1 MSKIVLVTGASRGI
15 GLEAA
20 KHFSKEGYKVIGT
33 SRGDFNLGELIG
45 DDSAISFQLDL
56 MSKQSIK
63 NLFADLKSQDLLP
76 SVLVNNAGITKDQL
90 FMRMKDEDWDD
101 VIETNLN
108 GLFRVTKAFIKPMV
122 KNKFGRVINIS
133 SVAGLMGNS
142 GQVNYSSS
150 KSAMVGFS
158 RSLAKELGS
167 RNITSNV
174 VAPGFIETDMTTFL
188 NDDEKA
194 EVSKNI
200 PMKRFGTVEDVA
212 RCIVFLASDEA
223 NYITGQTI
231 SVDGGLFTVSYTHLT
246 LPTIYSV

>member
-1 MSKIVLVTGASRGI
+1 MNKIVLVTGASRGI
-15 GLEAA
+15 GLEVA
-20 KHFSKEGYKVIGT
+20 KLFSKEGYKVVGT
-33 SRGDFNLGELIG
+33 SRGDFNLGDLIG
-45 DDSAISFQLDL
+45 DSSAMSVQLDL
-56 MSKQSIK
+56 MSKESI
-63 NLFADLKSQDLLP
+63 NELFEVLKSKDMLP
-76 SVLVNNAGITKDQL
+76 SVLINNAGITKDQL
-90 FMRMKDEDWDD
+90 FLRMKDKDWDE

-108 GLFRVTKAFIKPMV
+108 GLFRVTKALIKPMV

-150 KSAMVGFS
+150 KSAMIGFS

-188 NDDEKA
+188 NDDEKV
-194 EVSKNI
+194 ELSKNI

-212 RCIVFLASDEA
+212 KCIVFLASDKA
-223 NYITGQTI
+223 NYITGQII
-231 SVDGGLFTVSYTHLT
+231 SVDGGLFMY
-246 LPTIYSV
+246 

>member
-20 KHFSKEGYKVIGT
+20 KHFSKEGYKVIGS

-45 DDSAISFQLDL
+45 DESAISVQLDL
-56 MSKQSIK
+56 MSKESIK
-63 NLFADLKSQDLLP
+63 NLFADLKSEDLLP

-90 FMRMKDEDWDD
+90 FLRMKDEDWDD

-188 NDDEKA
+188 NDDEKV

-200 PMKRFGTVEDVA
+200 PMKRFGTVQDVA
-212 RCIVFLASDEA
+212 KCIVFLASNEA

-231 SVDGGLFTVSYTHLT
+231 SVDGGLFMY
-246 LPTIYSV
+246 

>member
-1 MSKIVLVTGASRGI
+1 MSKIVLITGASRGI

-20 KHFSKEGYKVIGT
+20 KHFSKGGYKVIGT

-45 DDSAISFQLDL
+45 DDSAISVQLDL
-56 MSKQSIK
+56 MSKESIK
-63 NLFADLKSQDLLP
+63 NLFADLKSDDLLP

-90 FMRMKDEDWDD
+90 FLRMKDEDWDD

-188 NDDEKA
+188 NDDEKV

-200 PMKRFGTVEDVA
+200 PMKRFGTVQDVA
-212 RCIVFLASDEA
+212 KCIVFLASDEA

-231 SVDGGLFTVSYTHLT
+231 SVDGGLFMY
-246 LPTIYSV
+246 

>member
-1 MSKIVLVTGASRGI
+1 MSKVVLVTGASRGI

-45 DDSAISFQLDL
+45 DDSAISVQLDL

-174 VAPGFIETDMTTFL
+174 VAPGFIDTDMTTFL

-194 EVSKNI
+194 QVSKNI
-200 PMKRFGTVEDVA
+200 PMKRFGTVQDVA
-212 RCIVFLASDEA
+212 KCIVFLASDEA

-231 SVDGGLFTVSYTHLT
+231 SVDGGLFMY
-246 LPTIYSV
+246 

>member
-1 MSKIVLVTGASRGI
+1 MSKVVLVTGASRGI

-45 DDSAISFQLDL
+45 DDSAISVQLDL

-174 VAPGFIETDMTTFL
+174 IAPGFIETDMTTFL

-212 RCIVFLASDEA
+212 RCIMFLASDKA

-231 SVDGGLFTVSYTHLT
+231 SVDGGLFMY
-246 LPTIYSV
+246 

>member
-1 MSKIVLVTGASRGI
+1 MNKIVLVTGASRGI
-15 GLEAA
+15 GLEVA
-20 KHFSKEGYKVIGT
+20 KLFSKEGYKVIGT
-33 SRGDFNLGELIG
+33 SRGDFNLGDLIG
-45 DDSAISFQLDL
+45 DRSAMSVQLDL
-56 MSKQSIK
+56 MSKESI
-63 NLFADLKSQDLLP
+63 NDLFELLKSKDILP
-76 SVLVNNAGITKDQL
+76 SVLINNAGITKDQL
-90 FMRMKDEDWDD
+90 FLRMKDKDWDE

-188 NDDEKA
+188 NDDDKI

-212 RCIVFLASDEA
+212 KCIVFLASDNA
-223 NYITGQTI
+223 NYITGQII
-231 SVDGGLFTVSYTHLT
+231 SVDGGLFMY
-246 LPTIYSV
+246 

>member
-45 DDSAISFQLDL
+45 DDSAISVQLDL
-56 MSKQSIK
+56 MSKESIK
-63 NLFADLKSQDLLP
+63 NLFADLKSEDLLP

-188 NDDEKA
+188 NDDEKV

-212 RCIVFLASDEA
+212 KCILFLASDEA

-231 SVDGGLFTVSYTHLT
+231 SVDGGLFMY
-246 LPTIYSV
+246 

>member
-1 MSKIVLVTGASRGI
+1 MSK
-15 GLEAA
+15 E
-20 KHFSKEGYKVIGT
+20 
-33 SRGDFNLGELIG
+33 
-45 DDSAISFQLDL
+45 
-56 MSKQSIK
+56 SIK
-63 NLFADLKSQDLLP
+63 NLFADLKSEDLLP

-90 FMRMKDEDWDD
+90 FLRMKDEDWDD

-174 VAPGFIETDMTTFL
+174 VAPGFIETDMTIFL
-188 NDDEKA
+188 NDDEKF

-200 PMKRFGTVEDVA
+200 PMKRFGNVQDVA
-212 RCIVFLASDEA
+212 KCIVFLASDEA

-231 SVDGGLFTVSYTHLT
+231 SVDGGLFMY
-246 LPTIYSV
+246 

>member
-33 SRGDFNLGELIG
+33 SRGEFNLGELIG
-45 DDSAISFQLDL
+45 DESAISVQLDL
-56 MSKQSIK
+56 MSKESIK
-63 NLFADLKSQDLLP
+63 NLFADLKSEDLLP

-90 FMRMKDEDWDD
+90 FLRMKDEDWDD

-174 VAPGFIETDMTTFL
+174 VAPGFIDTDMTQQSDGVSM
-188 NDDEKA
+188 DDLINE
-194 EVSKNI
+194 I
-200 PMKRFGTVEDVA
+200 PLGRFGKPEEIAHLVS
-212 RCIVFLASDEA
+212 FLCSEEAS
-223 NYITGQTI
+223 YITGQTI
-231 SVDGGLFTVSYTHLT
+231 HINGGLYM
-246 LPTIYSV
+246 

>member
-15 GLEAA
+15 GLEVA
-20 KHFSKEGYKVIGT
+20 KHLSKEGYKVIGT

-45 DDSAISFQLDL
+45 DDSAISVQLDL
-56 MSKQSIK
+56 MSKESIK
-63 NLFADLKSQDLLP
+63 NLFADLKSKDLLP

-90 FMRMKDEDWDD
+90 FLRMKDEDWDD

-167 RNITSNV
+167 RNITSNI

-212 RCIVFLASDEA
+212 KCIVFLASDEA

-231 SVDGGLFTVSYTHLT
+231 SVDGGLFMY
-246 LPTIYSV
+246 

>member
-33 SRGDFNLGELIG
+33 SRGDFNLCELIG
-45 DDSAISFQLDL
+45 DDSAISVQLDL

-63 NLFADLKSQDLLP
+63 NLFVDLKSQDLLP

-90 FMRMKDEDWDD
+90 FLRMKDEDWDD

-188 NDDEKA
+188 NDDEKV

-200 PMKRFGTVEDVA
+200 PMRRFGTVEDVA
-212 RCIVFLASDEA
+212 KCIVFLASDEA

-231 SVDGGLFTVSYTHLT
+231 SVDGGLFMY
-246 LPTIYSV
+246 

>member
-1 MSKIVLVTGASRGI
+1 MNKIVLVTGASRGI
-15 GLEAA
+15 GLEVA
-20 KHFSKEGYKVIGT
+20 KLFSKEGYKVIGT
-33 SRGDFNLGELIG
+33 SRGDLNLGDLIG
-45 DDSAISFQLDL
+45 DSSAMSVQLDL
-56 MSKQSIK
+56 MSKESI
-63 NLFADLKSQDLLP
+63 NDLFEVLKSKDMLP
-76 SVLVNNAGITKDQL
+76 SVLINNAGITKDQL
-90 FMRMKDEDWDD
+90 FLRMKDKDWDE

-108 GLFRVTKAFIKPMV
+108 GLFRVTKALIKPMV

-188 NDDEKA
+188 NDDEKV

-200 PMKRFGTVEDVA
+200 PMKRFGTVQDVA
-212 RCIVFLASDEA
+212 KCIVFLASDEA

-231 SVDGGLFTVSYTHLT
+231 SVDGGLFMY
-246 LPTIYSV
+246 

>member
-1 MSKIVLVTGASRGI
+1 MNKIVLVTGASRGI
-15 GLEAA
+15 GLEVA
-20 KHFSKEGYKVIGT
+20 KLFSKEGYKVIGT
-33 SRGDFNLGELIG
+33 SRGDFNLGDLIG
-45 DDSAISFQLDL
+45 DSSAMSVQLDL
-56 MSKQSIK
+56 VSKESIY
-63 NLFADLKSQDLLP
+63 NLFADLKSKNLLP

-90 FMRMKDEDWDD
+90 FLRMKDEDWDD

-133 SVAGLMGNS
+133 SVAGLMGNP

-150 KSAMVGFS
+150 KSAMIGFS

-188 NDDEKA
+188 NDDKKV

-200 PMKRFGTVEDVA
+200 PMKRFGSVKDVA
-212 RCIVFLASDEA
+212 KCIVFLASDKA

-231 SVDGGLFTVSYTHLT
+231 SVDGGLFMY
-246 LPTIYSV
+246 

>member
-1 MSKIVLVTGASRGI
+1 MNKIVLVTGASRGI
-15 GLEAA
+15 GLEVA
-20 KHFSKEGYKVIGT
+20 KLFSKEGYKVIGT
-33 SRGDFNLGELIG
+33 SRGDFNLGNLIG
-45 DDSAISFQLDL
+45 DSSAMSVQLDL
-56 MSKQSIK
+56 MSKESI
-63 NLFADLKSQDLLP
+63 NDLFEVLKSKDILP
-76 SVLVNNAGITKDQL
+76 SVLINNAGITKDQL
-90 FMRMKDEDWDD
+90 FLRMKDKDWDE

-188 NDDEKA
+188 NDDDKI

-212 RCIVFLASDEA
+212 KCIVFLASDNA
-223 NYITGQTI
+223 NYITGQII
-231 SVDGGLFTVSYTHLT
+231 SVDGGLFMY
-246 LPTIYSV
+246 

>member
-20 KHFSKEGYKVIGT
+20 KRFSKEGYKVIGT
-33 SRGDFNLGELIG
+33 SRGDFNLGDLIG
-45 DDSAISFQLDL
+45 DESAISAQLDL
-56 MSKQSIK
+56 MSKESIK
-63 NLFADLKSQDLLP
+63 SLFVDLKSENLLP

-90 FMRMKDEDWDD
+90 FLRMKDEDWDD

-122 KNKFGRVINIS
+122 KNKFGRIINIS

-188 NDDEKA
+188 NDDEKV

-200 PMKRFGTVEDVA
+200 PMKRFGTVQDVA
-212 RCIVFLASDEA
+212 KCIVFLASDEA

-231 SVDGGLFTVSYTHLT
+231 SVDGGLFMY
-246 LPTIYSV
+246 

>member
-1 MSKIVLVTGASRGI
+1 MNKIVLVTGASRGI

-20 KHFSKEGYKVIGT
+20 KHFSKEGYRVIGT

-45 DDSAISFQLDL
+45 DDSAISVQLDL

-63 NLFADLKSQDLLP
+63 NLFTDLKSQDLLP

-90 FMRMKDEDWDD
+90 FLRMKDEDWDD

-108 GLFRVTKAFIKPMV
+108 GLFRITKAFIKPMV

-188 NDDEKA
+188 SVDEKVG
-194 EVSKNI
+194 VSKNI

-212 RCIVFLASDEA
+212 KCIVFLASDEA

-231 SVDGGLFTVSYTHLT
+231 SVDGGLFMY
-246 LPTIYSV
+246 

>member
-20 KHFSKEGYKVIGT
+20 KHFSKEGYKVIGS

-45 DDSAISFQLDL
+45 DESAISVQLDL
-56 MSKQSIK
+56 MSKESIK
-63 NLFADLKSQDLLP
+63 NLFADLKSEDLLP

-90 FMRMKDEDWDD
+90 FLRMKDEDWDD

-188 NDDEKA
+188 NDDEKV
-194 EVSKNI
+194 ELSKNI
-200 PMKRFGTVEDVA
+200 PMRRFGTVEDVA
-212 RCIVFLASDEA
+212 KCIVFLASDEA

-231 SVDGGLFTVSYTHLT
+231 SVDGGLFMY
-246 LPTIYSV
+246 

>member
-1 MSKIVLVTGASRGI
+1 MNKIVLVTGASRGI
-15 GLEAA
+15 GLEVA
-20 KHFSKEGYKVIGT
+20 KLFSKEGYKVIGT
-33 SRGDFNLGELIG
+33 SRGDFNLGDLIG
-45 DDSAISFQLDL
+45 DSSAMSVQLDL
-56 MSKQSIK
+56 MSKESI
-63 NLFADLKSQDLLP
+63 NDLFEVLKSKDMLP
-76 SVLVNNAGITKDQL
+76 SVLINNAGITKDQL
-90 FMRMKDEDWDD
+90 FLRMKDKDWDE

-108 GLFRVTKAFIKPMV
+108 GLFRVTKALIKPMV

-188 NDDEKA
+188 NDDEKI

-212 RCIVFLASDEA
+212 KCILFLASDKA
-223 NYITGQTI
+223 NYITGQII
-231 SVDGGLFTVSYTHLT
+231 SVDGGLFMY
-246 LPTIYSV
+246 

>member
-1 MSKIVLVTGASRGI
+1 MSKVVLVTGASRGI

-45 DDSAISFQLDL
+45 DDSAISVQLDL

-63 NLFADLKSQDLLP
+63 NLFADLKSEDLLP

-90 FMRMKDEDWDD
+90 FLRMKDEDWDD

-174 VAPGFIETDMTTFL
+174 IAPGFIETDMTTFL
-188 NDDEKA
+188 NDDEKV

-200 PMKRFGTVEDVA
+200 PMKRFGNVEDVA
-212 RCIVFLASDEA
+212 KCILFLASDKA
-223 NYITGQTI
+223 NYITGQII
-231 SVDGGLFTVSYTHLT
+231 SVDGGLFMY
-246 LPTIYSV
+246 

>member
-20 KHFSKEGYKVIGT
+20 KHFSKEGYKVIGS
-33 SRGDFNLGELIG
+33 SRGVFNLGELIG
-45 DDSAISFQLDL
+45 DESAISVQLDL
-56 MSKQSIK
+56 MSKESIK
-63 NLFADLKSQDLLP
+63 NLFADLKSEDLLP

-90 FMRMKDEDWDD
+90 FLRMKDEDWDD

-122 KNKFGRVINIS
+122 RNKFGRVINIS

-174 VAPGFIETDMTTFL
+174 IAPGFIETDMTTFL

-200 PMKRFGTVEDVA
+200 PMKRFGTVQDVA
-212 RCIVFLASDEA
+212 KCIVFLASDEA

-231 SVDGGLFTVSYTHLT
+231 SVDGGLFMY
-246 LPTIYSV
+246 

>member
-45 DDSAISFQLDL
+45 DDSAISVQLDL

-63 NLFADLKSQDLLP
+63 NLFADLKSKDLLP

-90 FMRMKDEDWDD
+90 FMRMKDEEWDD

-212 RCIVFLASDEA
+212 RCIVFLASDKA

-231 SVDGGLFTVSYTHLT
+231 SVDGGLFMY
-246 LPTIYSV
+246 

>member
-1 MSKIVLVTGASRGI
+1 MSRIVLVTGASRGI

-20 KHFSKEGYKVIGT
+20 KHFSKDGYQVIGT
-33 SRGDFNLGELIG
+33 SRSNFNLGELIG
-45 DDSAISFQLDL
+45 DDSAISVELDL
-56 MSKQSIK
+56 MSKESIR
-63 NLFADLKSQDLLP
+63 NLFADLKSKDLLP
-76 SVLVNNAGITKDQL
+76 AVLVNNAGITKDQL
-90 FMRMKDEDWDD
+90 FLRMKDEDWDD

-174 VAPGFIETDMTTFL
+174 IAPGFIETDMTTFL
-188 NDDEKA
+188 NNDEKI

-212 RCIVFLASDEA
+212 KCILFLASDEA

-231 SVDGGLFTVSYTHLT
+231 SVDGGLFMY
-246 LPTIYSV
+246 

>member
-20 KHFSKEGYKVIGT
+20 KQFSKEGYKVIGS

-45 DDSAISFQLDL
+45 DDSAISVKLDL
-56 MSKQSIK
+56 MSKESIK
-63 NLFADLKSQDLLP
+63 SLFADLKSKDLLP
-76 SVLVNNAGITKDQL
+76 AVLVNNAGITKDQL
-90 FMRMKDEDWDD
+90 FLRMKDEDWDD
-101 VIETNLN
+101 VMETNLN
-108 GLFRVTKAFIKPMV
+108 GLFRVTKAFIKHMV

-174 VAPGFIETDMTTFL
+174 IAPGFIETDMTTFL
-188 NDDEKA
+188 NDDEKV

-200 PMKRFGTVEDVA
+200 PMKRFGTVQDVA
-212 RCIVFLASDEA
+212 KCIVFLASDEA

-231 SVDGGLFTVSYTHLT
+231 SVDGGLFMY
-246 LPTIYSV
+246 

>member
-1 MSKIVLVTGASRGI
+1 MNKIVLVTGASRGI
-15 GLEAA
+15 GLEVA
-20 KHFSKEGYKVIGT
+20 KLFSKEGYKVIGT
-33 SRGDFNLGELIG
+33 SRGDFNLGDLIG
-45 DDSAISFQLDL
+45 DSSAMSVQLDL
-56 MSKQSIK
+56 MSKESI
-63 NLFADLKSQDLLP
+63 NDLFEVLKTKDILP
-76 SVLVNNAGITKDQL
+76 SVLINNAGITKDQL
-90 FMRMKDEDWDD
+90 FLRMKDKDWDE

-167 RNITSNV
+167 RYITSNV

-188 NDDEKA
+188 NDDDKI
-194 EVSKNI
+194 EVNKNI

-212 RCIVFLASDEA
+212 KCIVFLASDNA
-223 NYITGQTI
+223 NYITGQII
-231 SVDGGLFTVSYTHLT
+231 SVDGGLFMY
-246 LPTIYSV
+246 

>member
-1 MSKIVLVTGASRGI
+1 MSKIVLITGASRGI

-20 KHFSKEGYKVIGT
+20 KYFSKEGYKVIGT

-45 DDSAISFQLDL
+45 DDSAISAQLDL
-56 MSKQSIK
+56 MSKESIK
-63 NLFADLKSQDLLP
+63 KLFVDLKSEDLLP

-90 FMRMKDEDWDD
+90 FLRMKDEDWDD

-188 NDDEKA
+188 NDDEKV

-200 PMKRFGTVEDVA
+200 PMKRFGTVQDVA
-212 RCIVFLASDEA
+212 KCIVFLASDEA

-231 SVDGGLFTVSYTHLT
+231 SVDGGLFMY
-246 LPTIYSV
+246 

>member
-20 KHFSKEGYKVIGT
+20 KHFSKEGYKVIGS

-45 DDSAISFQLDL
+45 DESAISVQLDL
-56 MSKQSIK
+56 MSKESIK
-63 NLFADLKSQDLLP
+63 NLFADLKSEDLLP

-90 FMRMKDEDWDD
+90 FLRMKDEDWDE

-188 NDDEKA
+188 NDDEKI

-200 PMKRFGTVEDVA
+200 PMKRFGNVEDVA
-212 RCIVFLASDEA
+212 KCILFLASDEA

-231 SVDGGLFTVSYTHLT
+231 SVDGGLFMY
-246 LPTIYSV
+246 

>member
-1 MSKIVLVTGASRGI
+1 MNKIVLVTGASRGI
-15 GLEAA
+15 GLEVA
-20 KHFSKEGYKVIGT
+20 KLFSKEGYKVIGT
-33 SRGDFNLGELIG
+33 SRGDFNLGDLIG
-45 DDSAISFQLDL
+45 DSSAMSVQLDL
-56 MSKQSIK
+56 MSKESI
-63 NLFADLKSQDLLP
+63 NDLFEVLKSKDILP
-76 SVLVNNAGITKDQL
+76 SVLINNAGITKDQL
-90 FMRMKDEDWDD
+90 FLRMKDKDWDE

-150 KSAMVGFS
+150 KSAMIGFS

-188 NDDEKA
+188 NDDEKI

-212 RCIVFLASDEA
+212 KCIVFLASDKA
-223 NYITGQTI
+223 NYITGQII
-231 SVDGGLFTVSYTHLT
+231 SVDGGLFMY
-246 LPTIYSV
+246 

>member
-20 KHFSKEGYKVIGT
+20 KHFSKEGYKVIGS

-45 DDSAISFQLDL
+45 DESAISVQLDL
-56 MSKQSIK
+56 MSKESIK
-63 NLFADLKSQDLLP
+63 NLFADLKSEDLLP

-90 FMRMKDEDWDD
+90 FLRMKDEDWDD

-133 SVAGLMGNS
+133 SVSGLMGNS

-231 SVDGGLFTVSYTHLT
+231 SVDGGLFMY
-246 LPTIYSV
+246 

>member
-20 KHFSKEGYKVIGT
+20 KHFSKEGYKVIGS

-45 DDSAISFQLDL
+45 DESAISVQLDL
-56 MSKQSIK
+56 MSKESIK
-63 NLFADLKSQDLLP
+63 NLFADLKSEDLLP

-90 FMRMKDEDWDD
+90 FLRMKDEDWDD

-188 NDDEKA
+188 DDDEKV

-200 PMKRFGTVEDVA
+200 PMKRFGTVQDVA
-212 RCIVFLASDEA
+212 KCIVFLASDEA

-231 SVDGGLFTVSYTHLT
+231 SVDGGLFMY
-246 LPTIYSV
+246 

>member
-20 KHFSKEGYKVIGT
+20 KHFSREGYKVIGS

-45 DDSAISFQLDL
+45 DESAISVQLDL
-56 MSKQSIK
+56 MSKESIK
-63 NLFADLKSQDLLP
+63 NLFADLKSDDLLP

-90 FMRMKDEDWDD
+90 FLRMKDEDWDD

-188 NDDEKA
+188 NDDEKV

-200 PMKRFGTVEDVA
+200 PMKRFGTVQDVA
-212 RCIVFLASDEA
+212 KCIVFLASDEA

-231 SVDGGLFTVSYTHLT
+231 SVDGGLFMY
-246 LPTIYSV
+246 

>member
-1 MSKIVLVTGASRGI
+1 MNKIVLVTGASRGI
-15 GLEAA
+15 GLEVA
-20 KHFSKEGYKVIGT
+20 KLFSNEGYKVIGT
-33 SRGDFNLGELIG
+33 SRGDFNLGDLIG
-45 DDSAISFQLDL
+45 DSSAMSVQLDL
-56 MSKQSIK
+56 MSKESI
-63 NLFADLKSQDLLP
+63 NDLFEVLKSKDILP
-76 SVLVNNAGITKDQL
+76 SVLINNAGITKDQL
-90 FMRMKDEDWDD
+90 FLRMKDKDWDE

-188 NDDEKA
+188 NDDDKI

-212 RCIVFLASDEA
+212 KCIVFLASDNA
-223 NYITGQTI
+223 NYITGQII
-231 SVDGGLFTVSYTHLT
+231 SVDGGLFMY
-246 LPTIYSV
+246 

>member
-20 KHFSKEGYKVIGT
+20 KHFSKEGYKVIGS

-45 DDSAISFQLDL
+45 DESAISVKLDL
-56 MSKQSIK
+56 MSKESIQ
-63 NLFADLKSQDLLP
+63 NLFADLKSEDLLP

-90 FMRMKDEDWDD
+90 FLRMKDEDWDD

-122 KNKFGRVINIS
+122 KNKFGRIINIS
-133 SVAGLMGNS
+133 SVSGLMGNS

-188 NDDEKA
+188 NDDEKV

-200 PMKRFGTVEDVA
+200 PMKRFGSVQDVA
-212 RCIVFLASDEA
+212 KCIVFLASDEA

-231 SVDGGLFTVSYTHLT
+231 SVDGGLFMY
-246 LPTIYSV
+246 

>member
-20 KHFSKEGYKVIGT
+20 KQFSKEGYKVIGS

-45 DDSAISFQLDL
+45 DDSAISVKLDL
-56 MSKQSIK
+56 MSKESIK
-63 NLFADLKSQDLLP
+63 SLFADLKSKDLLP
-76 SVLVNNAGITKDQL
+76 AVLVNNAGITKDQL
-90 FMRMKDEDWDD
+90 FLRMKDEDWDD
-101 VIETNLN
+101 VMETNLN

-174 VAPGFIETDMTTFL
+174 IAPGFIETDMTTFL
-188 NDDEKA
+188 NDDEKV

-212 RCIVFLASDEA
+212 KCILFLASDEA

-231 SVDGGLFTVSYTHLT
+231 SVDGGLFMY
-246 LPTIYSV
+246 

>member
-1 MSKIVLVTGASRGI
+1 MSKVVLVTGASRGI

-45 DDSAISFQLDL
+45 DDSAISVQLDL

-63 NLFADLKSQDLLP
+63 NLFVDLKSQDLLP

-122 KNKFGRVINIS
+122 RNKFGRVINIS

-174 VAPGFIETDMTTFL
+174 IAPGFIETDMTTFL

-212 RCIVFLASDEA
+212 RCIMFLASDEA

-231 SVDGGLFTVSYTHLT
+231 SVDGGLFMY
-246 LPTIYSV
+246 

>member
-45 DDSAISFQLDL
+45 DESAISVQLDL
-56 MSKQSIK
+56 MSKESIK
-63 NLFADLKSQDLLP
+63 NLFADLKSEDLLP

-90 FMRMKDEDWDD
+90 FLRMKDEDWDD

-133 SVAGLMGNS
+133 SVSGLMGNS

-188 NDDEKA
+188 NDDEKV

-200 PMKRFGTVEDVA
+200 PMRRFGTVEDVA
-212 RCIVFLASDEA
+212 KCIVFLASDEA

-231 SVDGGLFTVSYTHLT
+231 SVDGGLFMY
-246 LPTIYSV
+246 

>member
-1 MSKIVLVTGASRGI
+1 MNKIVLVTGASRGI
-15 GLEAA
+15 GLEVA
-20 KHFSKEGYKVIGT
+20 KLFSKEGYKVIGT

-45 DDSAISFQLDL
+45 DSSAMSVQLDL
-56 MSKQSIK
+56 MSKESI
-63 NLFADLKSQDLLP
+63 NDLFEALKSKDMLP
-76 SVLVNNAGITKDQL
+76 SVLINNAGITKDQL
-90 FMRMKDEDWDD
+90 FLRMKDKDWDE

-108 GLFRVTKAFIKPMV
+108 GLFRVTKALIKPMV

-133 SVAGLMGNS
+133 SVAGLMGNT

-188 NDDEKA
+188 SDDEKI

-212 RCIVFLASDEA
+212 KCILFLASDKA
-223 NYITGQTI
+223 NYITGQII
-231 SVDGGLFTVSYTHLT
+231 SVDGGCLLYTS
-246 LPTIYSV
+246 PSPRDGW

>member
-20 KHFSKEGYKVIGT
+20 KHFSKEGYKVIGS

-45 DDSAISFQLDL
+45 DESAISVQLDL
-56 MSKQSIK
+56 MSKESIQ
-63 NLFADLKSQDLLP
+63 NLFADLKSEDLLP

-90 FMRMKDEDWDD
+90 FLRMKDEDWDD

-122 KNKFGRVINIS
+122 KNKFGRIINIS

-188 NDDEKA
+188 NDDEKV

-200 PMKRFGTVEDVA
+200 PMKRFGTVQDVA
-212 RCIVFLASDEA
+212 KCIVFLASDEA

-231 SVDGGLFTVSYTHLT
+231 SVDGGLFMY
-246 LPTIYSV
+246 

>member
-20 KHFSKEGYKVIGT
+20 KHFSKEGYKVIGS
-33 SRGDFNLGELIG
+33 SRGIFNLGELIG
-45 DDSAISFQLDL
+45 DESAISVQLDL
-56 MSKQSIK
+56 MSKESIK
-63 NLFADLKSQDLLP
+63 NLFADLKSEDLLP

-90 FMRMKDEDWDD
+90 FLRMKDEDWDD

-188 NDDEKA
+188 NDNEKV

-200 PMKRFGTVEDVA
+200 PMKRFGTVQDVA
-212 RCIVFLASDEA
+212 KCIVFLASDEA

-231 SVDGGLFTVSYTHLT
+231 SVDGGLFMY
-246 LPTIYSV
+246 

>member
-33 SRGDFNLGELIG
+33 SRGDFNLDELIG
-45 DDSAISFQLDL
+45 DDSAISVQLDL
-56 MSKQSIK
+56 MSKESIK
-63 NLFADLKSQDLLP
+63 NLFADLKSEDLLP

-90 FMRMKDEDWDD
+90 FLRMKDEDWDD

-122 KNKFGRVINIS
+122 KNRFGRVINIS

-150 KSAMVGFS
+150 KSAIVGFS

-188 NDDEKA
+188 NNDEKV
-194 EVSKNI
+194 EVIKNI

-212 RCIVFLASDEA
+212 KCIVFLASDEA

-231 SVDGGLFTVSYTHLT
+231 SVDGGLFMY
-246 LPTIYSV
+246 